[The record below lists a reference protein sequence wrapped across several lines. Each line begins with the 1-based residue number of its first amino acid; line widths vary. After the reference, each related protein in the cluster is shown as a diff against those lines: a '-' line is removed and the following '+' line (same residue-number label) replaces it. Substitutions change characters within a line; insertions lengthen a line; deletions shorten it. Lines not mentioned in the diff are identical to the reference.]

1 MYVDKHVIK
10 HTLNVFKIIN
20 KWYAL
25 KTKDYSRK
33 ATKNK
38 TSILL
43 DAFDLSKINE
53 SRYIA

>member
-1 MYVDKHVIK
+1 MYVDKHMIK
-10 HTLNVFKIIN
+10 RTLYVFKIIK

-25 KTKDYSRK
+25 KTKYYSRK

-43 DAFDLSKINE
+43 DAF
-53 SRYIA
+53 